1 MAWQYLF
8 YLCIF
13 LALLFEF
20 VNGFHDTA
28 NAVATVIYT
37 RTLSASKAVVLS
49 GLFNFL
55 GVLVTG
61 TAVANGIIK
70 LLPPD
75 VLAQVPLEASLAVV
89 LAALISSVL
98 WNLSTWYFGIP
109 ASSSHTLIGAILG
122 VGLAHSCLPG
132 KVFGSGINWIKAKEV
147 GLSLLLSPLIGLV
160 VVYLLY
166 SFIERRISNEKLIK
180 PVPEGE
186 VPPNGVRATLVLTC
200 IAVSFAHGSNDG
212 QKGIGLIMLILTA
225 FYPQYAHETSV
236 PLWVMVLVALSL
248 GLGTTVGWKR
258 IVITLGERIGKSHLT
273 PLQGAVAEVTAAGT
287 ILASTSLGL
296 PVSTTQV
303 LSSGV
308 AGSMIASGSGIQ
320 SGMVNKILL
329 AWVLTLPVSM
339 GLSMGLFFVIRWMF
353 GLS

>member
-8 YLCIF
+8 YLCLF
-13 LALLFEF
+13 LALAFEF

-37 RTLSASKAVVLS
+37 RTLSATKAVVLS
-49 GLFNFL
+49 GLFNFI

-70 LLPPD
+70 LLPPE
-75 VLAQVPLEASLAVV
+75 VLVQVPLEASLSVV

-98 WNLSTWYFGIP
+98 WNLSTWYLGIP
-109 ASSSHTLIGAILG
+109 ASSSHTLIGSILG

-132 KVFGSGINWIKAKEV
+132 KVFGGGVNWAKAQDV
-147 GLSLLLSPLIGLV
+147 GLSLLLSPLIGLT

-166 SFIERRISNEKLIK
+166 KLISSRITNEKLTT

-186 VPPNGVRATLVLTC
+186 TPPGSVRMTLILTC
-200 IAVSFAHGSNDG
+200 IGVSFAHGSNDG
-212 QKGIGLIMLILTA
+212 QKGVGLIMLILTA
-225 FYPQYAHETSV
+225 FYPEYAGATV
-236 PLWVMVLVALSL
+236 PLWVMVSVALSL
-248 GLGTTVGWKR
+248 GVGTTVGWKR
-258 IVITLGERIGKSHLT
+258 IVVTLGERIGKTHLT
-273 PLQGAVAEVTAAGT
+273 PLQGAVAEVTAATT
-287 ILASTSLGL
+287 ILASSGLGL

-308 AGSMIASGSGIQ
+308 AGSMLAAGSGIQ
-320 SGMVNKILL
+320 SGMVKKILL

-339 GLSMGLFFVIRWMF
+339 GLSMVLFFLIRYMF

>member
-1 MAWQYLF
+1 MTWQYLF

-13 LALLFEF
+13 LALAFEF

-37 RTLSASKAVVLS
+37 KALSATKAVIIS
-49 GLFNFL
+49 GFFNFL
-55 GVLVTG
+55 GVVTTG

-75 VLAQVPLEASLAVV
+75 VLVQVPLEASLSVV

-98 WNLSTWYFGIP
+98 WNLSTWYLGIP

-132 KVFGSGINWIKAKEV
+132 KVFGGGINWAKAQDV
-147 GLSLLLSPLIGLV
+147 GLSLLLSPLIGFT

-166 SFIERRISNEKLIK
+166 AAIRPRITNEKMVI

-186 VPPNGVRATLVLTC
+186 VPPPSVRVTLVLTC

-225 FYPQYAHETSV
+225 FYPEYAAATV
-236 PLWVMVLVALSL
+236 PLWVMIAVALSL
-248 GLGTTVGWKR
+248 GIGTTVGWKR
-258 IVITLGERIGKSHLT
+258 IVVTLGERIGKTHLT
-273 PLQGAVAEVTAAGT
+273 PLQGAVAEVTAATT
-287 ILASTSLGL
+287 IMASTNLGL

-308 AGSMIASGSGIQ
+308 AGSMLAAGSGVQ
-320 SGMVNKILL
+320 SGMVKKILL

-339 GLSMGLFFVIRWMF
+339 GISMGLFFLIRYIF

>member
-8 YLCIF
+8 YLCLF
-13 LALLFEF
+13 LALAFEF

-37 RTLSASKAVVLS
+37 RTMSATKAVILS
-49 GLFNFL
+49 GFFNFI

-61 TAVANGIIK
+61 TAVAHGIIK
-70 LLPPD
+70 LLPPE
-75 VLAQVPLEASLAVV
+75 VLVQVPLEASLSVV

-98 WNLSTWYFGIP
+98 WNLSTWYLGIP
-109 ASSSHTLIGAILG
+109 ASSSHTLIGSILG

-132 KVFGSGINWIKAKEV
+132 KVFGGGVNWAKAQDV
-147 GLSLLLSPLIGLV
+147 GLSLLISPLIGLT
-160 VVYLLY
+160 VVYVLY
-166 SFIERRISNEKLIK
+166 AFIRPRITNEKLIT

-186 VPPNGVRATLVLTC
+186 TPPGSVRATLMLTC

-212 QKGIGLIMLILTA
+212 QKGVGLIMLILTA
-225 FYPQYAHETSV
+225 FYPEYASATV
-236 PLWVMVLVALSL
+236 PFWVMVSVALSL
-248 GLGTTVGWKR
+248 GVGTTVGWKR
-258 IVITLGERIGKSHLT
+258 IVVTLGERIGKTHLT
-273 PLQGAVAEVTAAGT
+273 PLQGAVAEVTAAAT
-287 ILASTSLGL
+287 ILASSGLGL

-308 AGSMIASGSGIQ
+308 AGSMLAAGSGVQ
-320 SGMVNKILL
+320 SGMVKKILL

-339 GLSMGLFFVIRWMF
+339 GLSMALFFLIRYMF